1 VGFWDALDIA
11 TPILVVACLFGF
23 AASGRLA
30 RVWSRASLT
39 QRVLTLLVGLVL
51 GCIVVSA
58 TISTDAWSSIH
69 DFSVLG
75 SLLIP
80 GVVVALKSRPA
91 WFIAGVLFPPIWI
104 VPALRLAPPSSMWAR
119 GVYDDALLRA
129 AGDRFGPKHQR
140 DWSRVLAPL
149 ASLGLVAFVVV
160 GLLVPV
166 LDAI

>member
-11 TPILVVACLFGF
+11 TPILFVACLVGF

-30 RVWSRASLT
+30 RVWSRGSLT

-51 GCIVVSA
+51 GFIIVGA

-80 GVVVALKSRPA
+80 GVVAALKSRPV
-91 WFIAGVLFPPIWI
+91 WFIAGVLFPPTWI
-104 VPALRLAPPSSMWAR
+104 VPALRLAPPRSMWAR
-119 GVYDDALLRA
+119 GVYDEALLRA
-129 AGDRFGPKHQR
+129 AADRFGPKHQR

-149 ASLGLVAFVVV
+149 ATLGLVVFVVA

>member
-1 VGFWDALDIA
+1 VGLWDALDIA
-11 TPILVVACLFGF
+11 TPILFTTCLVGF

-30 RVWSRASLT
+30 RVWSRASRS
-39 QRVLTLLVGLVL
+39 QRLLTLLVGSVL
-51 GCIVVSA
+51 GFIIVGA
-58 TISTDAWSSIH
+58 AISTDAWSSIH

-80 GVVVALKSRPA
+80 GVVVALKSRPL

-104 VPALRLAPPSSMWAR
+104 VPALRLAPPRSMWAR
-119 GVYDDALLRA
+119 GVYGDALLRA

-149 ASLGLVAFVVV
+149 ATLGLVVFVVA